1 MKVNSDIV
9 GKKLSEFITFVDQ
22 RKICNYAAAV
32 SDPNPFYLDD
42 QRRDG
47 LIAPPTLAAAI
58 TWPLLN
64 NIYDYIDL
72 GYPPEVIFNIVH
84 YSEYLELHRPL
95 RPGDKVIINGEVAAV
110 LPEKRGAHII
120 FKLPAVDK
128 NGDPLFT
135 EYIGGMLR
143 GIECADQGR
152 SLESLPITPS
162 NPTDH
167 TVLWEV
173 AVPIPREA
181 CYIYEGCANV
191 PFPIHTSPAF
201 ALSVGLPD
209 IIYYGIASLA
219 HAVREIV
226 NRENR
231 ANPSSIKTIACRFRG
246 MVLPDS
252 FIRIQLTG
260 RSLKD
265 NYNNL
270 FFRVLN
276 REGKETVSEGFM
288 SCE

>member
-1 MKVNSDIV
+1 MQVNSDIV

-32 SDPNPFYLDD
+32 SDPNTFYLDD
-42 QRRDG
+42 QRQDG

-58 TWPLLN
+58 TWPLIN

-95 RPGDKVIINGEVAAV
+95 RSGDKVIINGEVAAV
-110 LPEKRGAHII
+110 LPEKRGTHVI

-128 NGDPLFT
+128 NGEPLFT

-143 GIECADQGR
+143 GIECADQG
-152 SLESLPITPS
+152 SGLESLPIIPS
-162 NPTDH
+162 NPTDNIIH
-167 TVLWEV
+167 WEV
-173 AVPIPREA
+173 AVPVPREA

-209 IIYYGIASLA
+209 IIYYGVASLA
-219 HAVREIV
+219 HAVRELV
-226 NRENR
+226 NRENG
-231 ANPSSIKTIACRFRG
+231 ANPTGIKAIACHFRG

-260 RSLKD
+260 RSLQDKHK
-265 NYNNL
+265 NL

-276 REGKETVSEGFM
+276 REGEEAVSEGFM